1 MELWDEAL
9 YSSDEAMEFFNFF
22 HKIML
27 KIVGKDVEIISYEE
41 FKDLFIKFGKSIA
54 KNYLAMKNY
63 LMHLERMVS
72 MLMN

>member
-22 HKIML
+22 HKLML

-41 FKDLFIKFGKSIA
+41 FKGFKKAASVIRNNCLDDNSAGCVCSCRFFESFG
-54 KNYLAMKNY
+54 
-63 LMHLERMVS
+63 
-72 MLMN
+72 